1 MRGLVA
7 LLACALVPS
16 ALLGCGNNTD
26 KGPAP
31 TPSATT
37 TATTPAPEVP
47 KGPLSVVLEAKDPI
61 TFSGVAE
68 GVVIADAGRTRMAT
82 AAVEGELVEKPMPT
96 GLPAEG
102 HILRF
107 SGRLPGSVWVLFET
121 PKIEKEPA
129 KNPFLRLEQAKGSFK
144 AYADDWKPH
153 LAAWSKKRILAMSTS
168 SGKLKVKV
176 VDPHQDK
183 PSPDLP
189 SARLDDEAC
198 AKSLRIEEIA
208 ALATGEV
215 FAAGHCRTGDSGKH
229 HIVVRWAE
237 EAPSAPSPKASASV
251 APAVASAA
259 AAPVVNEAKDVELDG
274 GAADAGTD
282 AGTDAGAD
290 AGADAGE
297 VEEAP
302 VGVPGQ
308 VYVLSGV
315 PVSMRHVALV
325 AQGPSDVW
333 VLGAEDNG
341 SAHLLRLEGGVFKA
355 QTLPKLGA
363 PAQSLAGAGDGTLWL
378 VTADAIWKR
387 YPPGEWEE
395 VPPPAHAAVPE
406 PDSRWEMRE
415 VWAPGSDV
423 WIAAKH
429 TTNKGERHVVLRARP
444 AKDVVRWWP

>member
-16 ALLGCGNNTD
+16 PLLGCGNTD

-31 TPSATT
+31 PPSATT
-37 TATTPAPEVP
+37 TSTAPAPEAPTP

-61 TFSGVAE
+61 TFSGLAE
-68 GVVIADAGRTRMAT
+68 GVVIADAARTRMAT
-82 AAVEGELVEKPMPT
+82 ATVEAELVETPMPS

-102 HILRF
+102 QILRF
-107 SGRLPGSVWVLFET
+107 SGRLPSSVWVLFET
-121 PKIEKEPA
+121 PKEPV
-129 KNPFLRLEQAKGSFK
+129 KNPFFRLEQAKESFK
-144 AYADDWKPH
+144 QYADDWKPH
-153 LAAWSKKRILAMSTS
+153 LAVWSKKRILSMSTS

-176 VDPHQDK
+176 VDPYQDK

-198 AKSLRIEEIA
+198 GKSLRIEQIA

-215 FAAGHCRTGDSGKH
+215 FASGHCRTGDAAKH
-229 HIVVRWAE
+229 HVVVRWAPPVE
-237 EAPSAPSPKASASV
+237 GKAGEASAAPPPKASASV

-259 AAPVVNEAKDVELDG
+259 PEPAAKEAKDAALDG
-274 GAADAGTD
+274 GAEDG
-282 AGTDAGAD
+282 GAD
-290 AGADAGE
+290 GGE

-308 VYVLSGV
+308 VYVLPDV
-315 PVSMRHVALV
+315 PASMKHVALV
-325 AQGPSDVW
+325 AQGASDVW
-333 VLGAEDNG
+333 LLGAEENG
-341 SAHLLRLEGGVFKA
+341 NAHLLRLEGGAFKA

-363 PAQSLAGAGDGTLWL
+363 PARSLAGAGDGTLWL

-395 VPPPAHAAVPE
+395 VAPPAHTSVPE
-406 PDSRWEMRE
+406 LDSRWDMRD
-415 VWAPGSDV
+415 VWASGSDV

-429 TTNKGERHVVLRARP
+429 STNKGERHVVLRARP
-444 AKDVVRWWP
+444 AKAVVRW

>member
-16 ALLGCGNNTD
+16 PLLGCGTNAD

-31 TPSATT
+31 MPSATT

-47 KGPLSVVLEAKDPI
+47 KGPLSVVLEAKEPF

-68 GVVIADAGRTRMAT
+68 GIVITDAGRTRMAT
-82 AAVEGELVEKPMPT
+82 AAVEAELVEKPMPT

-107 SGRLPGSVWVLFET
+107 SGRLTGSVWVLFET
-121 PKIEKEPA
+121 PKIEKEPV
-129 KNPFLRLEQAKGSFK
+129 KNPFFRLEQAKGSFK
-144 AYADDWKPH
+144 AFADDWKPH
-153 LAAWSKKRILAMSTS
+153 LAAWSKRRLLSMSTS

-176 VDPHQDK
+176 VDPYQEE

-189 SARLDDEAC
+189 SARLDDETC
-198 AKSLRIEEIA
+198 AKSLRVEAIA
-208 ALATGEV
+208 ALATGDV

-229 HIVVRWAE
+229 HVVVRWAE
-237 EAPSAPSPKASASV
+237 EATSAPPPKASASV

-259 AAPVVNEAKDVELDG
+259 AAPAAKEAKDAELDGGVAEG
-274 GAADAGTD
+274 GAADAG
-282 AGTDAGAD
+282 AD
-290 AGADAGE
+290 GGE
-297 VEEAP
+297 AEEAL

-308 VYVLSGV
+308 VYVLPGV
-315 PVSMRHVALV
+315 PASMHHVALV

-341 SAHLLRLEGGVFKA
+341 TTHLLRLEGGVFKA
-355 QTLPKLGA
+355 QTLPKLGT
-363 PAQSLAGAGDGTLWL
+363 PARSLAGAGDGTLWL

-395 VPPPAHAAVPE
+395 VPPPAHASVPE
-406 PDSRWEMRE
+406 PDARWEMRE

-444 AKDVVRWWP
+444 AKEIVRWWP

>member
-16 ALLGCGNNTD
+16 PLLGCGNTD

-31 TPSATT
+31 APSTT
-37 TATTPAPEVP
+37 TTSTTPAPAPAPEAP

-68 GVVIADAGRTRMAT
+68 GVVLADAGRTRMAT
-82 AAVEGELVEKPMPT
+82 AAVGAELVERPMPS

-102 HILRF
+102 QILRF
-107 SGRLPGSVWVLFET
+107 SGRLPGSVWLLFET
-121 PKIEKEPA
+121 PGGSGAKKEPV
-129 KNPFLRLEQAKGSFK
+129 KNPFFRLEQAKGNFK
-144 AYADDWKPH
+144 PYADDWKPH

-176 VDPHQDK
+176 MDPHQDE

-198 AKSLRIEEIA
+198 GKSLRIEEIA

-215 FAAGHCRTGDSGKH
+215 FASGHCKTGDAARH
-229 HIVVRWAE
+229 HVVVRWAPSIE
-237 EAPSAPSPKASASV
+237 GKAGETRAAPPPKASASV
-251 APAVASAA
+251 APVVASAA
-259 AAPVVNEAKDVELDG
+259 PEPATKEDAARDG
-274 GAADAGTD
+274 GVE
-282 AGTDAGAD
+282 DAGAD
-290 AGADAGE
+290 GGE

-308 VYVLSGV
+308 VFVLPDV
-315 PVSMRHVALV
+315 PASMKHVALV
-325 AQGPSDVW
+325 AQGASDVW
-333 VLGAEDNG
+333 LLGAEENG
-341 SAHLLRLEGGVFKA
+341 NAHLLRLEGGAFKA
-355 QTLPKLGA
+355 QTLPKLNA
-363 PAQSLAGAGDGTLWL
+363 PARSLAGAGDGTLWL

-395 VPPPAHAAVPE
+395 VAPPVYTFVPGL
-406 PDSRWEMRE
+406 DSRWEMRD
-415 VWAPGSDV
+415 VWASGSDV

-429 TTNKGERHVVLRARP
+429 IANKGERHVVLRARP
-444 AKDVVRWWP
+444 AKAVVRWWP